1 MSDGEE
7 MTGSVREEA
16 GVRTKV
22 LSLADGDER
31 ALLIALPENDG
42 LCPGDSCLWPG
53 ERKPP
58 PWSEVSPAVQGI
70 G

>member
-22 LSLADGDER
+22 LSLVDGDER

-42 LCPGDSCLWPG
+42 LCPGDSCL
-53 ERKPP
+53 
-58 PWSEVSPAVQGI
+58 
-70 G
+70 